1 MNGSDHPVR
10 GDADM
15 SEAVPAAGIDR
26 AWIARCLA
34 RGCAELPTPPEDLW
48 HQYTIPPEQPALHAA
63 VLVPLVGRE
72 TGVQVLLTQRTDHL
86 HGHAGQISFPGGR
99 VEPHDQHR
107 ADTALRETEE
117 EIGIARDRIE
127 VLGVL
132 PVHEVQSGYRVTPVV
147 GWITPPYELQ
157 LDPFEVQDAFEVP
170 LEHFLHAANYQ
181 RRSYRLEGVER
192 RYLAI
197 PYAGRYIWGAT
208 AAMLHMLQ
216 RLLRR

>member
-1 MNGSDHPVR
+1 
-10 GDADM
+10 M

-26 AWIARCLA
+26 AWLA
-34 RGCAELPTPPEDLW
+34 RRLVGACEELSTQPEDLW
-48 HQYTIPPEQPALHAA
+48 HQYAIPAGQPALHAA
-63 VLVPLVGRE
+63 VLGPLVGRE
-72 TGVQVLLTQRTDHL
+72 AGVQVLLTQRTDHL

-117 EIGIARDRIE
+117 EIGIVRDRIE
-127 VLGVL
+127 VLGAL
-132 PVHEVQSGYRVTPVV
+132 PVHEVQTGYRVTPVV
-147 GWITPPYELQ
+147 GWITPPYELR

-170 LEHFLHAANYQ
+170 LDHFLRAKNYQ

-208 AAMLHMLQ
+208 AAMLYMLQ
-216 RLLRR
+216 RLLRE